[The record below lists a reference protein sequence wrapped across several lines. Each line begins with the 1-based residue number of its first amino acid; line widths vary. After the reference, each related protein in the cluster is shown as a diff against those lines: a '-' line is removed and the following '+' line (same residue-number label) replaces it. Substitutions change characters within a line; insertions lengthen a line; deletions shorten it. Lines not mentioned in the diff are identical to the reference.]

1 MIELSTDMSILS
13 GGDATQIEIDT
24 APYAALLTQVLT
36 LVASGRL
43 NQEAVIKLVHRCN
56 YSLFKL
62 ASAEPLVQTEWLQ
75 KTCEMLTGA
84 IQSLET
90 MKFGTFQLIISMWK
104 PIITAINAGDISEQL
119 S

>member
-1 MIELSTDMSILS
+1 MIELSTDMNLLS
-13 GGDATQIEIDT
+13 GGSATQIEIDT

-36 LVASGRL
+36 LIASGRL
-43 NQEAVIKLVHRCN
+43 SQEAVIKLVHRCN
-56 YSLFKL
+56 YSLFNL
-62 ASAEPLVQTEWLQ
+62 ATSELSVQTEWLQ

-104 PIITAINAGDISEQL
+104 PIIAAIDAGDVSGHL